1 MVCPLTLLLLIP
13 TFYDPSATP
22 DPLADAPQLAARIN
36 GFLAQHWQ
44 ANKIKPA
51 APADDLT
58 FLRRV
63 TLDLAGRVPTYE
75 EAISLAR
82 DTAPD
87 KHARAVRRLMEGP
100 EYALNMGCV
109 LDEMIQGKFAGT
121 PEFVEYLRTAVAERK
136 PWDRI
141 FREVLLGPWDD
152 KDRNGADRFL
162 LRRIKS
168 IDDLTNDTA
177 RVFFGV
183 NVSCAKCHNHPLVA
197 DWTQDHYYGMASF
210 FAGTSDS
217 GKGKKKVGITE
228 KAATEVTFLTTKGER
243 RKAKMMFLSSEVV
256 DDPAASTLAVSLTP
270 RPRDRKEPPRIAMSS
285 RRELLVKTALA
296 DKTFFRRAI
305 VNRLWAYFMGR
316 GLVHPLDQMHS
327 ANPPSVPGVLEALGD
342 DLAEHRYNLDRLVA
356 AIVLSRP
363 YQMASVPNKDRDEVN
378 ERDFAVA
385 PLRALSPQQVALS
398 LAVVLG
404 DGSLDQAKTV
414 EARARR
420 YRDLENQVAGIVK
433 LDLLDPRS
441 DHFQS
446 STAEALF
453 MSNSPEV
460 QRYFTPSGKNL
471 VARLTAYTDTGGLV
485 DTAIWTLLGRP
496 PQCDERAYLM
506 RWLDEHKQGR
516 SKACSEMLW
525 ALAASA
531 EFRFNH

>member
-1 MVCPLTLLLLIP
+1 
-13 TFYDPSATP
+13 
-22 DPLADAPQLAARIN
+22 
-36 GFLAQHWQ
+36 
-44 ANKIKPA
+44 
-51 APADDLT
+51 
-58 FLRRV
+58 
-63 TLDLAGRVPTYE
+63 VPTYE
-75 EAISLAR
+75 EAMSFAR
-82 DTAPD
+82 DAAPD
-87 KHARAVRRLMEGP
+87 KRPRAVCRLMEGP
-100 EYALNMGCV
+100 EYALNMGRV
-109 LDEMIQGKFAGT
+109 LDEMIEGKFAGT
-121 PEFVEYLRTAVAERK
+121 PEFIEYLRTAVAGHK
-136 PWDRI
+136 PWDQI

-210 FAGTSDS
+210 FAGTSDT
-217 GKGKKKVGITE
+217 GKGKKKAGIAE
-228 KAATEVTFLTTKGER
+228 KAAAEVTFLTTKGER
-243 RKAKMMFLSSEVV
+243 RKAKMMFLSSQIV
-256 DDPAASTLAVSLTP
+256 DDPAASTLAVSLAT
-270 RPRDRKEPPRIAMSS
+270 RPRDRKEPPKIATSG

-327 ANPPSVPGVLEALGD
+327 ANPPSVPGLLEALGD
-342 DLAEHRYNLDRLVA
+342 DLADHGYHLDRLVA
-356 AIVLSRP
+356 AITLSRA
-363 YQMASVPNKDRDEVN
+363 YQLASVPGKDGEEAN
-378 ERDFAVA
+378 ERDFAVV
-385 PLRALSPQQVALS
+385 PLRALTPQQVALS
-398 LAVVLG
+398 LAVALG
-404 DGSLDQAKTV
+404 DGAFDQAKTAD
-414 EARARR
+414 ARARR
-420 YRDLENQVAGIVK
+420 YRALENEVAGIVK

-460 QRYFTPSGKNL
+460 QRYVTPSGKNL
-471 VARLTAYTDTGGLV
+471 AARLTASADTGRLV

-496 PQCDERAYLM
+496 PERDERAYLV

-516 SKACSEMLW
+516 SKACCEMLW